1 MEKEDVIRKIQKL
14 MAISSDRTA
23 SDQEIQLA
31 VYRANKLIIKYKIEE
46 AELFNHDKTEE
57 VICQNLSHRGCG
69 YIQWALRVLAENFQ
83 CKAVYRGKIN
93 RNDVS
98 FGIIELQED
107 VDMCLPV
114 AEGLVYYLSELLDDL
129 KWCYIGNQDFRIY
142 KRDYMS
148 GFANGLEKKLHQLL
162 LDMKLEKKYEVA
174 VTGLPVPVQ
183 KWVEG
188 NVSVKK
194 SNFSKMDADA
204 YALGEKHGIEYDIG
218 RKDLIEG

>member
-14 MAISSDRTA
+14 MAISSDSTA

-31 VYRANKLIIKYKIEE
+31 VYRANKLRIKYKIEE
-46 AELFNHDKTEE
+46 AEVFKHKNMETVTCQYLNH
-57 VICQNLSHRGCG
+57 QGCG

-98 FGIIELQED
+98 FGIIGLKED
-107 VDMCLPV
+107 VEMCLPV
-114 AEGLVYYLSELLDDL
+114 AEGLVYYLSELLADL
-129 KWCYIGNQDFRIY
+129 KWCYIGTQDFRIY
-142 KRDYMS
+142 KRDYLA

-162 LDMKLEKKYEVA
+162 LDMKLEKEYEVA
-174 VTGLPVPVQ
+174 LTGLPVPVQ
-183 KWVEG
+183 EWVEG

-194 SNFSKMDADA
+194 SNFSKMDEDA
-204 YALGEKHGIEYDIG
+204 YVLGKKHGIEYDIG
-218 RKDLIEG
+218 RKDLLEG